1 MGQVARVRY
10 VAVMSQKGAA
20 VELDPTLPRDALDTM
35 TGPRM
40 TTHGDPGDTL
50 ARIGQMWT
58 GYLGMDVSPTD
69 VAQMLVMVKQA
80 RSRAAYDRDHYL
92 DAVAYL
98 LLAEATARE

>member
-1 MGQVARVRY
+1 M
-10 VAVMSQKGAA
+10 
-20 VELDPTLPRDALDTM
+20 ELDSDLPRDALQTI

-40 TTHGDPGDTL
+40 TTHGDPQDTL
-50 ARIGQMWT
+50 ARIAQMWT
-58 GYLGMDVSPTD
+58 GYLGTQVSPSD
-69 VAQMLVMVKQA
+69 VALMMVMVKQA